1 MPFQLLNIFCVQN
14 LQGGLPKMI
23 INASF
28 PWASSTS
35 GNLPRLLYCCRL
47 SNYRRLQLACIGF
60 HHEPGGVHLYHYN
73 CICHGLLNRQEITRE
88 SEQKFGETGQSCVTP
103 VPSKPRLL
111 AGGAMRFSAMS
122 EIRNVPPHGQ
132 DSVRK
137 RLAHNIFKER

>member
-1 MPFQLLNIFCVQN
+1 MPRFHEQALQAVIYHAFFIVGPCKVLLPFFF
-14 LQGGLPKMI
+14 LQ
-23 INASF
+23 A
-28 PWASSTS
+28 
-35 GNLPRLLYCCRL
+35 

-60 HHEPGGVHLYHYN
+60 HHEPGGVHLYHYS

-111 AGGAMRFSAMS
+111 AGGAIRFSAMS